1 MLNKIREEPLI
12 DFKNTFFEKILNV
25 SNNWLWKI
33 DEQGYFIE
41 VSQAIVDLSGYSLS
55 EILNTSFIHFLLQSE
70 QSAFLNLFHQHQ
82 EIINFSISFQHK
94 TKQRLSFDINAL
106 PVFKDSIFIGYCGIG
121 INISRYKKIEENLRQ
136 SETNLADA
144 QRIAHLGSWE
154 LDLITNELFWSDEC
168 FRILGHQPHSIKASY
183 DYFIKAIHP
192 DDLEMTLNEI
202 SAAMVKKIYDVQ
214 HRVILN
220 NGKIGIL
227 HERGEVIFDENNTP
241 VRMVGTTQ
249 NITELREAEQ
259 KIVQLMNYD
268 FLTELPNRTMF
279 AKQCEHLLSV
289 ARQNRQLCA
298 LFCLG
303 LDRFKLVNESMGH
316 DAGNDLLKAVA
327 NHLQLYPIDG
337 DILARVGG
345 DEFALMRVNVSHEDI
360 AALLA
365 QEIINHFA
373 TPFIVKGEDIV
384 AGLSIGITLC
394 PSDNRSVDELFKDAQ
409 TAMHRAKVSGGNTYQ
424 FYSSEMTA
432 KVKHRL
438 SLESHLRHALEKK
451 EFLLYY
457 QPKVSAKTGKITG
470 AEALIRWQH
479 PEKGLVSPTDFVSVL
494 EDTGLIVPVG
504 EWALQEICNQYERWR
519 LMGFGDI
526 SLALN
531 LSVKQFKDNDL
542 CQKVARTLA
551 KFNHNTDFLEL
562 EITESIL
569 MDDLE
574 NATKTLNNLN
584 ALGIKLS
591 IDDFGTGYSSLAYI
605 KLLPVDILKIDRS
618 FIIGLPYDVQDNA
631 IVKVIVMLAQALN
644 LKVVAEGVETEE
656 QLNFLIENHCDY
668 IQGYY
673 YSKPVPSTDFICLL
687 RKDRQILHLQ

>member
-1 MLNKIREEPLI
+1 MLPKICEEPLI
-12 DFKNTFFEKILNV
+12 GFKNSFFESLLNV
-25 SNNWLWKI
+25 SKNWLWKI
-33 DEQGYFIE
+33 DEHGCFIN
-41 VSQAIVDLSGYSLS
+41 VSQAITELSGYTLAEIINTPFIDFLLESEKSVFLDLFHQQQ
-55 EILNTSFIHFLLQSE
+55 EILN
-70 QSAFLNLFHQHQ
+70 
-82 EIINFSISFQHK
+82 FSITFKHK
-94 TKQRLSFDINAL
+94 EKQKLNFNINAL
-106 PVFKDSIFIGYCGIG
+106 PVFEDSVFKGYYGISV
-121 INISRYKKIEENLRQ
+121 NITEYKKIEENLRQ

-168 FRILGHQPHSIKASY
+168 FRILGHEPHSIKASY
-183 DYFIKAIHP
+183 EYFIKAIHP

-202 SAAMVKKIYDVQ
+202 SAAMVKKLYDVQ

-220 NGKIGIL
+220 NGKTGIL
-227 HERGEVIFDENNTP
+227 HERGEVIFDENHTP
-241 VRMVGTTQ
+241 IRMVGTTQ
-249 NITELREAEQ
+249 NITALREAEQ

-268 FLTELPNRTMF
+268 FLTELPNRSMF
-279 AKQCEHLLSV
+279 VKQCDHLLNV
-289 ARQNRQLCA
+289 AKQNRQTCA

-303 LDRFKLVNESMGH
+303 LDRFKLINESMGH

-327 NHLQLYPIDG
+327 NRLQCYPNDG
-337 DILARVGG
+337 DILARLGG
-345 DEFALMRVNVSHEDI
+345 DEFAFVRINVSHEDI

-365 QEIINHFA
+365 QEIINDFGSHF
-373 TPFIVKGEDIV
+373 IIQGQDLVV
-384 AGLSIGITLC
+384 GLSIGITLC
-394 PSDNRSVDELFKDAQ
+394 PLDNRSVDELFKDAQ
-409 TAMHRAKVSGGNTYQ
+409 TAMHRAKASGGNSYQ
-424 FYSSEMTA
+424 FYSSEMTE
-432 KVKHRL
+432 KVKNRL
-438 SLESHLRHALEKK
+438 SLESHLRRALEKQ

-457 QPKVSAKTGKITG
+457 QPKVSTITGKITG

-504 EWALQEICNQYERWR
+504 EWALQEICNQYDRWR
-519 LMGFGDI
+519 LMGIGDI

-531 LSVKQFKDNDL
+531 LSVKQFKDYDL
-542 CQKVARTLA
+542 CQKVERTLA

-574 NATKTLNNLN
+574 NATKTLHDLH

-618 FIIGLPYDVQDNA
+618 FVTGLPYDVQDNA
-631 IVKVIVMLAQALN
+631 IVKVIIMLAQALN
-644 LKVVAEGVETEE
+644 LKVVAEGVETKE
-656 QLNFLIENHCDY
+656 QLNFLVENNCDY

-673 YSKPVPSTDFICLL
+673 YSKPVPSADFTRLL
-687 RKDRQILHLQ
+687 QKNRQMPAPQ